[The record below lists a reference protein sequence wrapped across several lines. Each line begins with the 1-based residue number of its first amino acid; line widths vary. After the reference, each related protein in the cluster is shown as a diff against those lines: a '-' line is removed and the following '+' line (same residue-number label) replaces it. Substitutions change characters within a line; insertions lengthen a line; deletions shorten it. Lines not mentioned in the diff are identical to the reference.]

1 MLILISVLKI
11 FLFKL
16 LQYRQWLYAING
28 SRMRTFGVRIFPREL
43 LLVVT
48 DPEETSSETEL
59 ERVRLRP
66 FPLAWVITPYNAIR
80 NIYSSEASF

>member
-1 MLILISVLKI
+1 M
-11 FLFKL
+11 
-16 LQYRQWLYAING
+16 
-28 SRMRTFGVRIFPREL
+28 RMFGVRIFPRVL

-66 FPLAWVITPYNAIR
+66 FPLA
-80 NIYSSEASF
+80 